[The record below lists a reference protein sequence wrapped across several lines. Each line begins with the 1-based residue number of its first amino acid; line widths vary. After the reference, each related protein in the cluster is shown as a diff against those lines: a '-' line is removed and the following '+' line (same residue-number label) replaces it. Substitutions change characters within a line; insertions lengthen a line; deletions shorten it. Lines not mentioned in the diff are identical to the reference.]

1 MHEEHTR
8 RKRFYKPYH
17 FLSEENGNIMKG
29 LEQVFI
35 DYHPC
40 DFIEDVKEWQTI
52 AMINEQS
59 AYDEGGAREDLLDF
73 TNALM
78 KLSEA
83 LWQIYKKQCKDKS
96 AKALAHAADI
106 QLQLLSKKE
115 TEHPFA
121 VIQYFCSTFS
131 KRYAIIELLDLLEA
145 VITYEG
151 DRKIYKG
158 SLILMYQHLDYLIRT
173 AYVFHKKKMNL
184 K

>member
-1 MHEEHTR
+1 MHEEHTK

-40 DFIEDVKEWQTI
+40 DFIEDIQEWQTI
-52 AMINEQS
+52 ALINGES
-59 AYDEGGAREDLLDF
+59 AYDEGSAREDLLDF

-83 LWQIYKKQCKDKS
+83 LWLVYKKRCREKS
-96 AKALAHAADI
+96 AKALAHTADI

-115 TEHPFA
+115 TEHPLT
-121 VIQYFCSTFS
+121 VIQYFCNTFS
-131 KRYAIIELLDLLEA
+131 KRYARIELLDLLEA
-145 VITYEG
+145 VITYNG
-151 DRKIYKG
+151 CRKIHKG

-173 AYVFHKKKMNL
+173 AYVLHKKKMNL